1 MGYKKRG
8 QAATEYLIILAVV
21 VIIALIV
28 VVILGGFPG
37 IGRGTNT
44 KASAAYWQSSTPI
57 GITSYDIS
65 DTAGSNSFRLVNNAP
80 TTINVSAISLDGTS
94 IGMTPVSILPG
105 QTKTAAFTAFTCT
118 AGETYELDV
127 EITYDNPDTGE
138 VSLKFSGDIELV
150 GECLDI

>member
-1 MGYKKRG
+1 LEYKKRG

-37 IGRGTNT
+37 IGRGTSA
-44 KASAAYWQSSTPI
+44 KASSAYWSTATPI
-57 GITSYDIS
+57 GISSYDIS
-65 DTAGSNSFRLVNNAP
+65 DTAASNSFRLVNNAP
-80 TTINVSAISLDGTS
+80 TTINVSSITLDGTS
-94 IGMTPVSILPG
+94 IGMTAVSILPG

-118 AGETYELDV
+118 SGETYELDV
-127 EITYDNPDTGE
+127 IITYANPDTGE
-138 VSLKFSGDIELV
+138 TGLKFTGDIELI